1 MKPVIKL
8 FPKMLLWI
16 MAAMFVFTS
25 CELLFSDN
33 QPDEKEEAE
42 LVVSS
47 SKKVTVDPEGEMLMV
62 EFYTS
67 LRWELQMS
75 FPSGDKWLS
84 ADQTSGTK
92 GDFALTVKAQPNY
105 TGQARNATMQ
115 IKTDEISATITFSQE
130 PAQEQPS
137 FSILSDN
144 ATISAEGGV
153 VEVDLVSS
161 VPYEVKIMDEWLR
174 EVEVKTANQYK
185 HIFEID
191 PNPAPEQRMAVIS
204 FCADGS
210 CIPYTVTQAAAEVVP
225 PSDDD
230 DDDDDQPDLQEWNG
244 IVETGWEDKPFHHRS
259 LAMRFTSDGCGYCPM
274 MVEALSMAN
283 EALSGNLEVVS
294 MHGYGG
300 LVFVS
305 CDPLTSLYGISNYP
319 TGIIDGMTEVR
330 NYSPIEYTASLAV
343 AAVEQTEDT
352 FETVTSAGWVSE
364 IIGNK
369 VKVSLTAYIKEP
381 GEYKITAIIV
391 EDDYVAPQAHYQ
403 YGSYVDNYIHN
414 GLPKKALSPIEG
426 ESFSTTS
433 ADETVKFTYVEDLPL
448 GLTDNMRVVVYI
460 QRPLGEYEYLA
471 TYDYG
476 GYFVDNSMTAKLG
489 TTHRIDFNDS
499 GNTEDITQGDDIDIR

>member
-33 QPDEKEEAE
+33 QPDEKEEVE
-42 LVVSS
+42 LIVSS
-47 SKKVTVDPEGEMLMV
+47 SKKVVVNPEGEMLMV
-62 EFYTS
+62 EFYSS
-67 LRWELQMS
+67 LKWELQMS
-75 FPSGDKWLS
+75 FPSGDRWLS

-92 GDFALTVKAQPNY
+92 GDFALTVEAQPNY

-137 FSILSDN
+137 FMILSDD
-144 ATISAEGGV
+144 ASVPAEGGTI
-153 VEVDLVSS
+153 EVDLISS
-161 VPYEVKIMDEWLR
+161 VPYEVKVMDEWLR
-174 EVEVKTANQYK
+174 EVEVKTTNQYK

-191 PNPAPEQRMAVIS
+191 PNTVAEERRAVIS

-225 PSDDD
+225 PSGDEDDD
-230 DDDDDQPDLQEWNG
+230 DEPDLQEWNG

-274 MVEALSMAN
+274 MEDALSIVK
-283 EALSGNLEVVS
+283 ESLSGNLEVVS

-319 TGIIDGMTEVR
+319 TGIIDGMTKVR
-330 NYSPIEYTASLAV
+330 NYSSIDYTASLAL
-343 AAVEQTEDT
+343 AAVKLTEDT
-352 FETVTSAGWVSE
+352 FRTVTSAGWVSE
-364 IIGNK
+364 IIDRK
-369 VKVSLTAYIKEP
+369 LKVSLTAYIKEP
-381 GEYKITAIIV
+381 GEYKITALVV
-391 EDDYVAPQAHYQ
+391 EDNYVASQADVRA
-403 YGSYVDNYIHN
+403 GSYVDNYIHN

-426 ESFSTTS
+426 ENFSTTS
-433 ADETVKFTYVEDLPL
+433 SNETVKFTYITDLPA
-448 GLTDNMRVVVYI
+448 GMSDNMRVVVYI
-460 QRPLGEYEYLA
+460 QRPLGEYEHLA

-489 TTHRIDFNDS
+489 TTHSIEFTDS